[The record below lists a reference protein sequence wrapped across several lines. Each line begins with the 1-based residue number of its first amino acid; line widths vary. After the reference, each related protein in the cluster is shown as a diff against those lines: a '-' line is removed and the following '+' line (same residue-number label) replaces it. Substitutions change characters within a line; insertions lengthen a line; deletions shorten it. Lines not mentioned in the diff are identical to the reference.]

1 MILNMYSLLDV
12 KVGSYGTPFFMAHD
26 QQAIRAVRELAEQ
39 RDNQV
44 ARYPADFALY
54 NMGTFDDATGL
65 VTHGDYPKH
74 LGMVVSFLPS
84 KLPMPLFDQ
93 SHIMKRTTEQIERD
107 EAQWANGAGPMQ
119 GDNAHN
125 ATT

>member
-84 KLPMPLFDQ
+84 KLPMPLFPDVAPSQ
-93 SHIMKRTTEQIERD
+93 V
-107 EAQWANGAGPMQ
+107 NGAGPMQ